1 MVRAEL
7 ITDHRRCPLHTPQGI
22 HMQRLTTRNGL
33 DLPAIGLGTWPMT
46 GTECTQAVHQALEVG
61 YRHID
66 TATAYEN
73 EAAVGQALRDSD
85 VPREQIHL
93 TTKVW
98 WDRLEPKAMRQS
110 LEDSL
115 RALGTEQVDLFH
127 IHWPGGKDWDLARS
141 IDTLVALRD
150 EGKTRS
156 IGVANFPLGLLR
168 QVVETL
174 GAPLSAI
181 QVEYH
186 VLLDQRPL
194 LDYARRHDLLLTA
207 YTPLARGQAAAQP
220 VIQAIARKHGVLPS
234 QVALNWLLEQDGVAV
249 IPKAGSRANQLANL
263 QAQAVQ
269 LDDQD
274 RAAIAGLPKDQR
286 VVSPPF
292 APDWN
297 S

>member
-1 MVRAEL
+1 MARTVL
-7 ITDHRRCPLHTPQGI
+7 IADHRMRTLHTLQGI
-22 HMQRLTTRNGL
+22 YMQRLTTRNGL
-33 DLPAIGLGTWPMT
+33 ALSAIGLGTWPMT
-46 GTECTQAVHQALEVG
+46 GSECTQAVRQALELG

-66 TATAYEN
+66 TATAYDN
-73 EAAVGQALRDSD
+73 EAAVGQALRESD

-98 WDRLEPKAMRQS
+98 WDRLAPKAMRQS

-127 IHWPGGKDWDLARS
+127 IHWPSQDWDLARS
-141 IDTLVALRD
+141 IETLVALRD
-150 EGKTRS
+150 EGKARS

-186 VLLDQRPL
+186 VLLGQQPL

-234 QVALNWLLEQDGVAV
+234 QVALKWLLDQDGVAV
-249 IPKAGSRANQLANL
+249 IPKAGSRENQLANL
-263 QAQAVQ
+263 AASNVQ
-269 LDDQD
+269 LDDED

-297 S
+297 L

>member
-1 MVRAEL
+1 MARTRL
-7 ITDHRRCPLHTPQGI
+7 IADHRPTLHTLQGI
-22 HMQRLTTRNGL
+22 YMQRLSTRTGL

-46 GTECTQAVHQALEVG
+46 GSECTQAVRQALDVG

-127 IHWPGGKDWDLARS
+127 IHWPGTDWDLARS

-150 EGKTRS
+150 EGKARH

-186 VLLDQRPL
+186 VLLSQQPL
-194 LDYARRHDLLLTA
+194 LDFARSHDLLLTA

-234 QVALNWLLEQDGVAV
+234 QVALKWLLDQDGVAA
-249 IPKAGSRANQLANL
+249 IPKASSRENQLANL
-263 QAQAVQ
+263 AALTVQ
-269 LDDQD
+269 LDDED

>member
-1 MVRAEL
+1 MARASL
-7 ITDHRRCPLHTPQGI
+7 ITDHRVRTLHTLQGI
-22 HMQRLTTRNGL
+22 YMQRLTTRNGL

-46 GTECTQAVHQALEVG
+46 GTECTQAVHQALDVG

-73 EAAVGQALRDSD
+73 EAAVGQALRDSN

-127 IHWPGGKDWDLARS
+127 IHWPGKDWDLARS

-150 EGKTRS
+150 EGKTRH

-186 VLLDQRPL
+186 VLLGQQPL

-220 VIQAIARKHGVLPS
+220 VIQAIARKHGVPPS
-234 QVALNWLLEQDGVAV
+234 QVALKWLLDQDGVAA
-249 IPKAGSRANQLANL
+249 IPKASSRENQLANL
-263 QAQAVQ
+263 AALNVQ
-269 LDDQD
+269 LDDED

-286 VVSPPF
+286 VVSPAF

>member
-1 MVRAEL
+1 
-7 ITDHRRCPLHTPQGI
+7 
-22 HMQRLTTRNGL
+22 MQRLTTRNGL
-33 DLPAIGLGTWPMT
+33 NLPAIGLGTWPMT
-46 GTECTQAVHQALEVG
+46 GSECTQAVRQALEVG

-66 TATAYEN
+66 TATAYDN

-98 WDRLEPKAMRQS
+98 WDRLAPKAMRQS

-115 RALGTEQVDLFH
+115 RALGTEQVDLFY
-127 IHWPGGKDWDLARS
+127 IHWPGQDWDLARS
-141 IDTLVALRD
+141 IETLVALRD
-150 EGKTRS
+150 EGKARS

-186 VLLDQRPL
+186 VLLGQQPL

-234 QVALNWLLEQDGVAV
+234 QVALKWLLDQDGVAV
-249 IPKAGSRANQLANL
+249 IPKAGSRENQLANL
-263 QAQAVQ
+263 AALSVQ
-269 LDDQD
+269 LDDED
-274 RAAIAGLPKDQR
+274 RMAIAGLPKDQR
-286 VVSPPF
+286 VVSPAF

>member
-1 MVRAEL
+1 MVRARL
-7 ITDHRRCPLHTPQGI
+7 IADHRPTLHTLQGI
-22 HMQRLTTRNGL
+22 YMQRLSTRTGL

-46 GTECTQAVHQALEVG
+46 GSECTQAVRQALDVG

-98 WDRLEPKAMRQS
+98 WDRLEPNAMRQS

-115 RALGTEQVDLFH
+115 RALGTEQIDLFH
-127 IHWPGGKDWDLARS
+127 IHWPGTDWDLARS

-150 EGKTRS
+150 EGKARH

-186 VLLDQRPL
+186 VLLSQQPL
-194 LDYARRHDLLLTA
+194 LDFARSHDLLLTA

-234 QVALNWLLEQDGVAV
+234 QVALKWLLDQDGVAA
-249 IPKAGSRANQLANL
+249 IPKASSRDNQLANL
-263 QAQAVQ
+263 AALTVQ
-269 LDDQD
+269 LDDED

>member
-1 MVRAEL
+1 MARVEL
-7 ITDHRRCPLHTPQGI
+7 ITDHRARTQHTLQGI
-22 HMQRLTTRNGL
+22 YMQRLTTRNGL

-46 GTECTQAVHQALEVG
+46 GTECTQAVRQALEVG

-66 TATAYEN
+66 TATAYDN

-127 IHWPGGKDWDLARS
+127 IHWPGKDWDLARC
-141 IDTLVALRD
+141 IDTLVALHD
-150 EGKTRS
+150 EGKVRN

-168 QVVETL
+168 QVIETL

-186 VLLDQRPL
+186 VLLDQQPL

-207 YTPLARGQAAAQP
+207 FTPLARGQAAAQP
-220 VIQAIARKHGVLPS
+220 VIQEIARKHGVLPS
-234 QVALNWLLEQDGVAV
+234 QVALKWLLDQDGVAA
-249 IPKAGSRANQLANL
+249 IPKASSRDNQLANL
-263 QAQAVQ
+263 AAFNVQ

-286 VVSPPF
+286 VVSPAF

>member
-1 MVRAEL
+1 
-7 ITDHRRCPLHTPQGI
+7 
-22 HMQRLTTRNGL
+22 MQRLTTRNGL
-33 DLPAIGLGTWPMT
+33 ALPAIGLGTWPMT
-46 GTECTQAVHQALEVG
+46 GSECTQAVRQALELG

-66 TATAYEN
+66 TATAYDN
-73 EAAVGQALRDSD
+73 ETAVGQALRESD

-98 WDRLEPKAMRQS
+98 WDRLTPKAMRQS

-127 IHWPGGKDWDLARS
+127 IHWPSQDWDLARS
-141 IDTLVALRD
+141 IETLVALRD
-150 EGKTRS
+150 EGKARS

-186 VLLDQRPL
+186 VLLGQQPL

-207 YTPLARGQAAAQP
+207 YTPLARGQAAL
-220 VIQAIARKHGVLPS
+220 K
-234 QVALNWLLEQDGVAV
+234 WLLDQDGVAV
-249 IPKAGSRANQLANL
+249 IPKAGSRENQLANL
-263 QAQAVQ
+263 AASNVQ
-269 LDDQD
+269 LDDED

-286 VVSPPF
+286 VVSPAF

>member
-1 MVRAEL
+1 
-7 ITDHRRCPLHTPQGI
+7 
-22 HMQRLTTRNGL
+22 MQRLSTRTGL

-46 GTECTQAVHQALEVG
+46 GSECTQAVRQALDVG

-127 IHWPGGKDWDLARS
+127 IHWPGTDWDLARS

-150 EGKTRS
+150 EGKARH

-186 VLLDQRPL
+186 VLLSQQPL
-194 LDYARRHDLLLTA
+194 LDFARGHDLLLTA

-234 QVALNWLLEQDGVAV
+234 QVALKWLLDQDGVAA
-249 IPKAGSRANQLANL
+249 IPKASSRENQLANL
-263 QAQAVQ
+263 AALTVP
-269 LDDQD
+269 LDDED
-274 RAAIAGLPKDQR
+274 RTAIAGLPKDQR

>member
-1 MVRAEL
+1 
-7 ITDHRRCPLHTPQGI
+7 
-22 HMQRLTTRNGL
+22 MQRLTTHNGL

-46 GTECTQAVHQALEVG
+46 GSECTQAVRQALEGG

-66 TATAYEN
+66 TATAYDN
-73 EAAVGQALRDSD
+73 EAAVGQALRD
-85 VPREQIHL
+85 
-93 TTKVW
+93 
-98 WDRLEPKAMRQS
+98 
-110 LEDSL
+110 
-115 RALGTEQVDLFH
+115 
-127 IHWPGGKDWDLARS
+127 
-141 IDTLVALRD
+141 
-150 EGKTRS
+150 EGKARS

-186 VLLDQRPL
+186 VLLDQQAL

-234 QVALNWLLEQDGVAV
+234 QVALKWLLDQDGVAA
-249 IPKAGSRANQLANL
+249 IPKASSRDNQLANL
-263 QAQAVQ
+263 AALNVQ
-269 LDDQD
+269 LDDED
-274 RAAIAGLPKDQR
+274 RAAIAGLAKDQR
-286 VVSPPF
+286 VVNPEF
-292 APDWN
+292 ASDWN

>member
-1 MVRAEL
+1 
-7 ITDHRRCPLHTPQGI
+7 
-22 HMQRLTTRNGL
+22 MQRLTTRTGL

-46 GTECTQAVHQALEVG
+46 GSECTQAVRQALDVG

-73 EAAVGQALRDSD
+73 EAAVGQALRDSA

-98 WDRLEPKAMRQS
+98 WDRLAPQAMRQS

-127 IHWPGGKDWDLARS
+127 IHWPGTDWDLARS
-141 IDTLVALRD
+141 IDTLIALRD
-150 EGKTRS
+150 EGKARH

-186 VLLDQRPL
+186 VLLNQQPL
-194 LDYARRHDLLLTA
+194 LDFARSHDLLLTA

-234 QVALNWLLEQDGVAV
+234 QVALKWLLDQDGVAA
-249 IPKAGSRANQLANL
+249 IPKASSRENQLANL
-263 QAQAVQ
+263 AALTVQ
-269 LDDQD
+269 LDDED

>member
-1 MVRAEL
+1 
-7 ITDHRRCPLHTPQGI
+7 
-22 HMQRLTTRNGL
+22 MQRLTTRNGL
-33 DLPAIGLGTWPMT
+33 ALPAIGLGTWPMT
-46 GTECTQAVHQALEVG
+46 GSECTQAVRQALELG

-66 TATAYEN
+66 TATAYDN
-73 EAAVGQALRDSD
+73 EAAVGQALRESD

-98 WDRLEPKAMRQS
+98 WDRLAPKAMRQS
-110 LEDSL
+110 LENSL

-127 IHWPGGKDWDLARS
+127 IHWPSQDWDLARS
-141 IDTLVALRD
+141 IETLVALRD
-150 EGKTRS
+150 EGKARS

-186 VLLDQRPL
+186 VLLGQQPL

-234 QVALNWLLEQDGVAV
+234 QVALKWLLDQDGVAV
-249 IPKAGSRANQLANL
+249 IPKAGSRENQLANL
-263 QAQAVQ
+263 AASNVQ
-269 LDDQD
+269 LDDED

-286 VVSPPF
+286 VVSPAF

>member
-1 MVRAEL
+1 
-7 ITDHRRCPLHTPQGI
+7 
-22 HMQRLTTRNGL
+22 MQRLTTRNGL

-46 GTECTQAVHQALEVG
+46 GSACTQAVRQALELG

-66 TATAYEN
+66 TATAYDN

-98 WDRLEPKAMRQS
+98 WDRLAPKAMRQS

-127 IHWPGGKDWDLARS
+127 IHWPGKDCDLARS
-141 IDTLVALRD
+141 IETLVALRD
-150 EGKTRS
+150 EGKARS

-186 VLLDQRPL
+186 VLLGQPAL

-220 VIQAIARKHGVLPS
+220 VIQAIAGKHGVLPS
-234 QVALNWLLEQDGVAV
+234 QVALKWLLDQDGVAV
-249 IPKAGSRANQLANL
+249 IPKASSRANQLANL
-263 QAQAVQ
+263 AALNVQ

-274 RAAIAGLPKDQR
+274 RLAIAGLPKDQR
-286 VVSPPF
+286 LVSPAF
-292 APDWN
+292 APDWD